1 MADLETMDLAAR
13 VGQSDAFSH
22 GVGALRDLLAHIEK
36 LQTDHHAADEQWRT
50 AHGALEAAHA
60 SQTEELERWKA
71 AHAKADELERRKA
84 ANEQLEADRA
94 LQHDE
99 LERWKAAHAKLEADH
114 HAADEHWRSAHGAS
128 EAARASQT
136 EETERWKAAHA
147 KLEADHHAADEH
159 WRAAHGE
166 LEAAHA
172 SQAEELEKWKAAHDH
187 LDAEG
192 AEFKRSLEEWQRA
205 HSDTEKTLD
214 DASATRARARGRA
227 RGGPRRADGLA
238 AAVRDAGD
246 AKAEAKLA
254 SRRVLELES
263 KLKQAEGQIASLEEE
278 RAVLSTVKAS
288 ENDET
293 MARLKGE
300 VVSLR
305 AGGHVATLTKLI
317 QQCHDVDSSNLFKKS
332 HVAVKKAVLKVVA
345 KGDWDGSEKE
355 EWGCDDEVLTR
366 IHTSW
371 SKDQC
376 KLFLKDMEVLVVAF
390 ENMTD
395 GERDNVPRTL
405 AEITHNVG
413 PLVQISRICREKLGA
428 APPR

>member
-22 GVGALRDLLAHIEK
+22 GVGARRDLLAHIEK

-71 AHAKADELERRKA
+71 AR
-84 ANEQLEADRA
+84 
-94 LQHDE
+94 
-99 LERWKAAHAKLEADH
+99 
-114 HAADEHWRSAHGAS
+114 
-128 EAARASQT
+128 
-136 EETERWKAAHA
+136 A

-166 LEAAHA
+166 LEAARA
-172 SQAEELEKWKAAHDH
+172 SQADELERRKVANEQLEADRASQHD
-187 LDAEG
+187 E
-192 AEFKRSLEEWQRA
+192 LER
-205 HSDTEKTLD
+205 
-214 DASATRARARGRA
+214 ASATARREPRSA
-227 RGGPRRADGLA
+227 RGGRVARDGLA

-355 EWGCDDEVLTR
+355 EWGCDDEVMAR